1 MAFAT
6 ILGPSNMNNDNLN
19 ELYYDMIYEENLISY
34 VRDRVSKVI
43 NDPKIE
49 KIREFSDIIK
59 KAFKGNASKAAEFLK
74 DLRNLNITNED
85 GESEESMEASVE
97 KTSRFMRFIKKY
109 EFIFRFIIPFYD
121 GLITED
127 ELKVL
132 PEAIKAMV
140 KGEWGLSLSNA
151 PGLAKASNHLK
162 KSSVKAYQRIVKHG
176 SKQGGKV
183 MLRLSKRQMC
193 KLAKKITWKP
203 MQTLLLKLCAK
214 LAVVTSGAAAV
225 GGSAA
230 TVAGIP
236 MSIVIAIATA
246 LYYIYV
252 VLDTLS
258 AVNDI
263 LRLVAQVYIEDQK
276 HTAELNNDDIKE
288 DPKITQAIEDGS
300 ILDMAAD

>member
-1 MAFAT
+1 
-6 ILGPSNMNNDNLN
+6 MNDDNLD
-19 ELYYDMIYEENLISY
+19 EIYYDIICEANLLSA
-34 VRDRVSKVI
+34 VKDRVSKVVS
-43 NDPKIE
+43 NPKIE
-49 KIREFSDIIK
+49 KIKEFSEIIK
-59 KAFKGNASKAAEFLK
+59 KAFKGNASKAEEFLK
-74 DLRNLNITNED
+74 DLRSLNITNED
-85 GESEESMEASVE
+85 TESEGSMESSVD
-97 KTSRFMRFIKKY
+97 KTSRFMRFVKKY

-121 GLITED
+121 GLITEE

-140 KGEWGLSLSNA
+140 KGEWGLSLADA
-151 PGLAKASNHLK
+151 PGLAKAGVHLK
-162 KSSVKAYQRIVKHG
+162 KSSIKAYQRIVKHG

-183 MLRLSKRQMC
+183 MLRLTKKQLC
-193 KLAKKITWKP
+193 KLSTKITWKP
-203 MQTLLLKLCAK
+203 LQTLLLKLCAK
-214 LAVVTSGAAAV
+214 LAVVSSGAAAT

-230 TVAGIP
+230 TIAGIP
-236 MSIVIAIATA
+236 LSIIIGIATA
-246 LYYIYV
+246 LYYVYV

-276 HTAELNNDDIKE
+276 HIAELNDDDVKE